1 MESAAI
7 AAKTWYSYGNMGV
20 YRRACAQNPC
30 IRGFTS
36 ARVYDSYDEDLLA
49 ALKGIQQTAAANPIS
64 VDVPLL
70 FCHKT
75 CSAFITES
83 SEPAQP
89 TIVECSQTSRPLQ
102 CLFSSPALRSR
113 MIDAYLHLAS
123 HPAVPK
129 REFRHWKRPT
139 YLHKQLRQLQIKTNH
154 KFLSL

>member
-1 MESAAI
+1 MV
-7 AAKTWYSYGNMGV
+7 TW
-20 YRRACAQNPC
+20 
-30 IRGFTS
+30 GFTD
-36 ARVYDSYDEDLLA
+36 APALRTPVYEASLL
-49 ALKGIQQTAAANPIS
+49 LGSMTATMKIFWQLSKEFSKLLLRTPS

-89 TIVECSQTSRPLQ
+89 TIVECSQTSRPQ